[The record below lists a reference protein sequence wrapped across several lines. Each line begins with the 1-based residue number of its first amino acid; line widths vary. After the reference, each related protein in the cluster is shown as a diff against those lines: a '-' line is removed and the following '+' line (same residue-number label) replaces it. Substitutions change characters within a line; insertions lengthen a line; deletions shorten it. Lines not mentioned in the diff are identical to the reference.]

1 MLNAYR
7 TYTVTAIVAKYLAW
21 IEEIINIVKL
31 RSLFNQTIG
40 LGYLNNI
47 LDEIV
52 IQSKIEFHYEE
63 VDIED
68 IEEEGDSKVTEANLF
83 E

>member
-7 TYTVTAIVAKYLAW
+7 TYPVTAIVANYLAC
-21 IEEIINIVKL
+21 ILEIINIIKL

-40 LGYLNNI
+40 LRYLNNI
-47 LDEIV
+47 LDEMA

-63 VDIED
+63 ADSED
-68 IEEEGDSKVTEANLF
+68 IEEEGD
-83 E
+83 

>member
-7 TYTVTAIVAKYLAW
+7 TYPVTAIVAKYLAW

-40 LGYLNNI
+40 LAYLNNI

-52 IQSKIEFHYEE
+52 IQSKIDFHYEE
-63 VDIED
+63 VNIED
-68 IEEEGDSKVTEANLF
+68 IEKECDS
-83 E
+83 

>member
-1 MLNAYR
+1 M
-7 TYTVTAIVAKYLAW
+7 TAIVAKYLAC
-21 IEEIINIVKL
+21 IEEIINIVKH
-31 RSLFNQTIG
+31 RSLFNQTGG

-68 IEEEGDSKVTEANLF
+68 IEEEGDSKATEANLF
-83 E
+83 EQHFLP